1 MRVRESGMPPSE
13 TWEAF
18 FDPEAILDAL
28 GVTAPCGDVV
38 EFGCGY
44 GTFTL
49 PAAARTTGV
58 VHAIDIDEAMTS
70 LVTRRARAAGVRNV
84 RTVVRDFVSDG
95 TGLPDASVDFA
106 MLFNILH
113 HETPLVLLR
122 EAFRVLR
129 NGGRLG
135 IIHWNPDPATPRGPP
150 MAMRPSPEDCR
161 RWAEEAGFVAT
172 GEILALPPHHYGLVL
187 LKETTSCA

>member
-70 LVTRRARAAGVRNV
+70 LVTRRARAAGLRNV